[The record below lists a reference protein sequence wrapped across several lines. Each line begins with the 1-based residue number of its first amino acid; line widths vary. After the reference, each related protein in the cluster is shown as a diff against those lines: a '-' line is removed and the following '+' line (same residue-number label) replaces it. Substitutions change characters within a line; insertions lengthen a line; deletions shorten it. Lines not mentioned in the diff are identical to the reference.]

1 MSVITISRSLYSG
14 GKVIA
19 LEVAHRLGYDCI
31 SDEVIRVAAFEH
43 RVTEGRLVRAIH
55 DRPSVLDRFTSTR
68 ERDLACLHEALLSRA
83 SKGRIVY
90 HGLAGHFLLKGFP
103 HVLKVR
109 ITACDEPRVAALQ
122 RQRGVSGDEALRAL
136 RKEDEARRRWSRKH
150 YGIDQTDA
158 GLYDIV
164 INMDTIREP
173 DAIDIICRLAAT
185 SQFQK
190 TPEAARAMEDAAL
203 ASRVRIRLIGLIR
216 KVEVSADGGS
226 IYIKTHTSPI
236 HRDAIIPEIRKLAM
250 SVPGVREVNV
260 ETYQIPLF
268 HE

>member
-19 LEVAHRLGYDCI
+19 MEVAHRLGYDCV
-31 SDEVIRVAAFEH
+31 SDEVIRVAAYEH
-43 RVTEGRLVRAIH
+43 RVTEGRLVRAIR
-55 DRPSVLDRFTSTR
+55 DKPSVLDHFTSTK
-68 ERDLACLHEALLSRA
+68 ERDLACIHEALLSRA
-83 SKGRIVY
+83 SEGEIVY

-109 ITACDEPRVAALQ
+109 ITACAERRVAALQ
-122 RQRGVSGDEALRAL
+122 RQSDVTAEEARRAL
-136 RKEDEARRRWSRKH
+136 IMEDEARRRWSRKH
-150 YGIDQTDA
+150 YGIDQTDV

-164 INMDTIREP
+164 INMDTVREP
-173 DAIDIICRLAAT
+173 DVIDLICRLAAS

-190 TPEAARAMEDAAL
+190 TPEAAKAMEDVAL
-203 ASRVRIRLIGLIR
+203 ASRVKVRLMGLAPNL
-216 KVEVSADGGS
+216 EVSANDGAVS
-226 IYIKTHTSPI
+226 IKAHASPVRKDTVI
-236 HRDAIIPEIRKLAM
+236 HEIRQLTM
-250 SVPGVREVNV
+250 SVPGVKGVDV